1 MDGTDFAELIFT
13 DSACS
18 MIVTG
23 NYISAE
29 APCTD
34 IGGNEWVKSGLVDS
48 ILDQERY
55 IDGVFM
61 TTSSTTA
68 CTLTES
74 DDDNEANIDE
84 YLFGGIN
91 HCLGF
96 VFGGA
101 DVAPTYCEGNQL
113 TFTTYSSGTCGG
125 TPVGIEN
132 ALANTN
138 CQGDGTDSVV
148 GAAFGYSGFTCASS
162 TTDRN
167 DDDRKHGGDVSLFE
181 TNAIISSDGSLNAKG
196 YVAIASVVGVVA
208 AVAAAAMVI
217 FKRSRPTD
225 FEPLKNEV

>member
-18 MIVTG
+18 MIDTG

-68 CTLTES
+68 CTLTEN

-96 VFGGA
+96 VYGGA
-101 DVAPTYCEGNQL
+101 DYAPSYCEGNQV
-113 TFTTYSSGTCGG
+113 TFTGGCGG
-125 TPVGIEN
+125 TPVGFQN
-132 ALANTN
+132 VLANAN
-138 CQGDGTDSVV
+138 CQGDGTDTVV

-167 DDDRKHGGDVSLFE
+167 DDDRKHSGDVSLFE
-181 TNAIISSDGSLNAKG
+181 TNAMISSDGSLNGKG

-208 AVAAAAMVI
+208 AVAAAAMMI